1 MNINLFDKKSKLY
14 YNKLYGSAYMVI
26 TEEEKQNILE
36 FFAACDDMIEGR
48 FLLSDT
54 KVSNI
59 LKCIVK
65 SEILYN
71 LYSKCMHG
79 FKFSNVLELSRADNP
94 DNGGFFT
101 LIDGDRN
108 IVAFVTCLLLE
119 VDKKNINLQAFITE
133 NFFNADG
140 YNISYNNFA
149 LTVLVTYK
157 NAVKRLLGIDEQG
170 NAADYEE
177 TAEQLSFEDE
187 EEKTEADQNT
197 KILFANLLMNITE
210 LQNLINDDYKLKYAE
225 KEELLI
231 VLKALHKA
239 VHMEELLIINA
250 LLVPLEHALIKNK
263 KCKNTYEQIK
273 VLIASIYY

>member
-1 MNINLFDKKSKLY
+1 MS
-14 YNKLYGSAYMVI
+14 
-26 TEEEKQNILE
+26 
-36 FFAACDDMIEGR
+36 
-48 FLLSDT
+48 
-54 KVSNI
+54 I
-59 LKCIVK
+59 LKGYDLALPV
-65 SEILYN
+65 
-71 LYSKCMHG
+71 
-79 FKFSNVLELSRADNP
+79 
-94 DNGGFFT
+94 FF
-101 LIDGDRN
+101 D
-108 IVAFVTCLLLE
+108 
-119 VDKKNINLQAFITE
+119 
-133 NFFNADG
+133 
-140 YNISYNNFA
+140 
-149 LTVLVTYK
+149 
-157 NAVKRLLGIDEQG
+157 
-170 NAADYEE
+170 
-177 TAEQLSFEDE
+177 FEDE